1 MGIMVYNPLLWDM
14 QDLYHQPYVRAWA
27 ILSLRV
33 TVAAFSKQGRSR
45 NRPGPYP
52 MSTQTHYLSVAC
64 HVYSACYGLAM
75 AVQLPIVT
83 VVRCL
88 WAL

>member
-33 TVAAFSKQGRSR
+33 TVAAFSNKGEAETD
-45 NRPGPYP
+45 PGPTP
-52 MSTQTHYLSVAC
+52 CQRKPTTCQWH
-64 HVYSACYGLAM
+64 AM
-75 AVQLPIVT
+75 FTPHATGWQWQSSCP
-83 VVRCL
+83 
-88 WAL
+88 